1 MESTTGKSIFKKQLF
16 KEMLGLLIVVG
27 LLNYF
32 AVKHHLF
39 WSVNEFDSVV
49 HFFGGAATSVFF
61 LWFYFFSGFFNPPKR
76 NLTKFFIISVFG
88 TMFIAVSWEI
98 FELILGEATV
108 GKAEYPFDTSLD
120 LIMGLLGALAACL
133 YGFIKELESKKTS
146 DINETTSHK
155 QI

>member
-1 MESTTGKSIFKKQLF
+1 MLKKPLF
-16 KEMLGLLIVVG
+16 GEMLGLLIIVG
-27 LLNYF
+27 ILNYF

-49 HFFGGAATSVFF
+49 HFFGGSATSIFF
-61 LWFYFFSGFFNPPKR
+61 LWLYFFSDFFNPPKR

-98 FELILGEATV
+98 FELILGEV
-108 GKAEYPFDTSLD
+108 MVSKAEYPFDTALD
-120 LIMGLLGALAACL
+120 LIMGLLGTLAACL

-146 DINETTSHK
+146 NVNETTSHK